1 MKIFAKTMDNKTIE
15 LAVEGTQTI
24 RQVKE
29 QIQALEQVRAEQQ
42 VLMIAGQNLDDART
56 LNSYDVQENSILH
69 LVFRVKDDSWCS
81 TF

>member
-29 QIQALEQVRAEQQ
+29 QIQALGA
-42 VLMIAGQNLDDART
+42 L
-56 LNSYDVQENSILH
+56 
-69 LVFRVKDDSWCS
+69 
-81 TF
+81 